1 MVGLGITYSVTGG
14 QSLKRFWA
22 IVCQKNDE
30 GTCATHFGL
39 SAWII
44 VFTGVHL
51 ILIQVSCDSAVC
63 IVLAHALEH
72 IAPLSIILQPSILQ
86 S

>member
-1 MVGLGITYSVTGG
+1 MQSVRVLAAVTGG

-22 IVCQKNDE
+22 IVCEKNAE
-30 GTCATHFGL
+30 GNCEVSFGL

-51 ILIQVSCDSAVC
+51 LLIQVC
-63 IVLAHALEH
+63 
-72 IAPLSIILQPSILQ
+72 
-86 S
+86 